1 MQRLTAVIR
10 AVASMYLLLVVAAP
24 AYAEIV
30 HIDNA
35 QLSKLIE
42 QGVPVVDI
50 RTAPEWTETGVV
62 KGSHLLTFFD
72 DQGRYDA
79 AAWLEQVQ
87 RIAKPGQHI
96 VVICRSG
103 NRTLPVSR
111 FLDRT
116 VKYRTVYNV
125 RAGIRAWIDARLPVE
140 KPPLRSTPMWVR

>member
-1 MQRLTAVIR
+1 MRWLTAVR
-10 AVASMYLLLVVAAP
+10 HTLASMSLVIAAP
-24 AYAEIV
+24 AYAEVI
-30 HIDNA
+30 HIDNT
-35 QLSKLIE
+35 QLKKLIE
-42 QGVPVVDI
+42 QGVTVVDI

-87 RIAKPGQHI
+87 RIAKPGQPI

-111 FLDRT
+111 FLDQT
-116 VKYRTVYNV
+116 AKYRTVYNV

-140 KPPLRSTPMWVR
+140 QPLR

>member
-1 MQRLTAVIR
+1 MLRALASFSLFLATAT
-10 AVASMYLLLVVAAP
+10 P
-24 AYAEIV
+24 AFAEVV
-30 HIDNA
+30 HIGNSE
-35 QLSKLIE
+35 LRKLIE

-72 DQGRYDA
+72 DKGRYDA

-87 RIAKPGQHI
+87 RIAKPGQPI

-111 FLDRT
+111 LLDQAA
-116 VKYRTVYNV
+116 KYRTVYNV
-125 RAGIRAWIDARLPVE
+125 RAGIRDWIKAGLPVE
-140 KPPLRSTPMWVR
+140 KSLRQEAATGCGARSC